1 MNYQTTDLRK
11 LPYIQELKK
20 IQQTSE
26 YKRKE
31 ANSYREE
38 NDWLPVGRGKQEGVI

>member
-20 IQQTSE
+20 IQQTTK
-26 YKRKE
+26 YNKKE
-31 ANSYREE
+31 TDS
-38 NDWLPVGRGKQEGVI
+38 QM